1 MFFACAFQSAD
12 EFICASLFVP
22 LGIMNTAPT
31 LKMQREFYG
40 TVLMLKLKCKSVGK
54 NSDCFA
60 NTKKDKGVKL

>member
-31 LKMQREFYG
+31 LKNAMGILWY
-40 TVLMLKLKCKSVGK
+40 SA
-54 NSDCFA
+54 D
-60 NTKKDKGVKL
+60 VKIRM